1 MADVTIRPARID
13 DAEDFV
19 RAHEAA
25 WNATIGA
32 IVGRPLHEFASF
44 EGRVDRYRASF
55 EQPLGDAG
63 VWVAE
68 HGGELV
74 GIAIRVGSELRD
86 LSVVPEAWGTGVAG
100 ALMGAAL
107 DAIRSDGAV
116 EATLWV
122 GEANARARRFYEREG
137 WEPTGETR
145 ASQLGPAELQYR
157 RQLASAGVA
166 E

>member
-1 MADVTIRPARID
+1 MAAVTVRPARAD

-19 RAHEAA
+19 RAHEVA

-32 IVGRPLHEFASF
+32 IIGRPLQEFASF
-44 EGRVDRYRASF
+44 EGRVDRFRTSF
-55 EQPLGDAG
+55 EQPLHDAG
-63 VWVAE
+63 VWVADR
-68 HGGELV
+68 GGEIV

-86 LSVVPEAWGTGVAG
+86 LSVVPEAWGTGVSG
-100 ALMGAAL
+100 ALMDAAL
-107 DAIRSDGAV
+107 EAIRSDGAG

-145 ASQLGPAELQYR
+145 ASELGPVELQYR
-157 RQLASAGVA
+157 RQLASAGA
-166 E
+166 TE